1 MMKFLFKHLLVL
13 ILVPCIRLT
22 EDDYVVR

>member
-13 ILVPCIRLT
+13 MFVPRIRLT
-22 EDDYVVR
+22 EVDVCR